1 MLKAAYTRI
10 SIFLKPISILALAT
24 VLPGGG
30 GTPLCAAPKG
40 GGFAPFWSENGYTL
54 CLYWSGIWY
63 GFRGNYGVY
72 ELIYRFNSK

>member
-1 MLKAAYTRI
+1 MHTNLD
-10 SIFLKPISILALAT
+10 IFETNINFSTQAQYF
-24 VLPGGG
+24 PGGG

-40 GGFAPFWSENGYTL
+40 GGFVPFWSENGYTL